1 MATDYDSIAERY
13 RRAKLQPWRS
23 MVESFTLM
31 GLVGDLSGRSVVDL
45 ACGEGYYTR
54 LLRRAGAAR
63 VVGVD
68 LSQRMIELARA
79 EEAEHPLGIDYLAG
93 DARDLHL
100 PGTFDLALAA
110 YLLNYARNRE
120 ELAAMCRALA
130 ACLGPGGRFVTV
142 NTNPGLDFDRLP
154 SFLPHGFEVD
164 AAGEVAEGS
173 SITWT
178 FHLDDGPLVVENYH
192 LALASHEEA
201 FLAAG
206 FREVRWHMPRLSPQ
220 GEADHGPEFWAPLLD
235 HAPVIFIECIK

>member
-1 MATDYDSIAERY
+1 
-13 RRAKLQPWRS
+13 
-23 MVESFTLM
+23 MVEAFTLM
-31 GLVGDLSGRSVVDL
+31 GLVGDPSGQSVVDL

-54 LLRRAGAAR
+54 LLRRAGADR

-79 EEAEHPLGIDYLAG
+79 EEVDHPLGIDYVAG
-93 DARDLHL
+93 DARELHL

-120 ELAAMCRALA
+120 ELTAMCHALA
-130 ACLGPGGRFVTV
+130 GCLRPGGRFVTV

-154 SFLPHGFEVD
+154 SFLPHGFAVNAE
-164 AAGEVAEGS
+164 GEVAEGS
-173 SITWT
+173 SIIWT

-192 LALASHEEA
+192 LGLAAHEEA

-206 FREVRWHMPRLSPQ
+206 FRQVRWHKPRLSPH
-220 GEADHGPEFWAPLLD
+220 GEATHGRDFWAPLLA
-235 HAPVIFIECIK
+235 HAPVIFIECLK